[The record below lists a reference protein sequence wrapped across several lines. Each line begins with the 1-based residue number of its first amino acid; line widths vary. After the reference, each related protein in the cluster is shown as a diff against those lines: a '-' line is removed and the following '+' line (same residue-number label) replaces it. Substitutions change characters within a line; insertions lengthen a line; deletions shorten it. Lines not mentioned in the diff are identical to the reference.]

1 LIKMSNWKSSIMN
14 KILIVAVIALWNP
27 AIRIMAQGD
36 LLVTPNRVVFEG
48 NKQNE
53 QLNLLNMGQDTA
65 TYSISFVQ
73 RNMKEDG
80 SFVKVEKP
88 DSGQLFADPYL
99 RIFPRQVTLAPREP
113 QVILVQFRRKANMIA
128 GEYRSHLY
136 FRSEQNYK
144 PLGLSKSDNDSTLLN
159 VQLIPIFGVS
169 IPIIIRT
176 GLVNV
181 SATLS
186 NLELVN
192 QGKITQKLKFTINRK
207 GNISLYG
214 DIIVK
219 YIPLKGKP
227 SVIAKVAGV
236 GVYTN
241 ISKRNIILKLNNT
254 TTKALEK
261 GKLSVQYISRGKLK
275 PIVFA
280 EAKLDI
286 KQVRIM

>member
-1 LIKMSNWKSSIMN
+1 MKKM
-14 KILIVAVIALWNP
+14 LIVVVIVLLNP
-27 AIRIMAQGD
+27 AIRMMAQGD

-80 SFVKVEKP
+80 SFVKIEKP
-88 DSGQLFADPYL
+88 DSGQMFADPYL

-113 QVILVQFRRKANMIA
+113 QVIMVQYRRKANMAA

-136 FRSEQNYK
+136 FRSEQDYK
-144 PLGLSKSDNDSTLLN
+144 PLSLGKSDNDTTLVN

-176 GLVNV
+176 GIVNG

-186 NLELVN
+186 NLEIEDS
-192 QGKITQKLKFTINRK
+192 GKNIQKLKLTINRF

-214 DIIVK
+214 DIVVK
-219 YIPLKGKP
+219 YIPVKGK
-227 SVIAKVAGV
+227 SYLIATVAGV

-241 ISKRNIILKLNNT
+241 IHKRNMILKLNSAT
-254 TTKALEK
+254 AKKLEK
-261 GKLSVQYISRGKLK
+261 GKLTVQYISKGKIK
-275 PIVFA
+275 PILYS
-280 EAKLDI
+280 EGKLDI
-286 KQVRIM
+286 K